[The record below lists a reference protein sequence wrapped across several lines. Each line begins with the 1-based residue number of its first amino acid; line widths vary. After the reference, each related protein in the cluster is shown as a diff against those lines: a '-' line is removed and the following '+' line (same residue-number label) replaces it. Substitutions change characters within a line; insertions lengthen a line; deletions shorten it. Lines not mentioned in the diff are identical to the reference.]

1 MHNDDNEQEIVLLQ
15 EMPTKKQSKK
25 RNSKRQSNVLSWTS
39 TLSRSIS
46 SRIKRKSRKPP
57 KLQRLQ
63 STLDSNKLCQNELG
77 LKANLYWHIGTPI
90 KRFKV
95 EGQVPIKLILQLV
108 KTFCL
113 IVQVRDSHAYVES
126 KYT

>member
-1 MHNDDNEQEIVLLQ
+1 M
-15 EMPTKKQSKK
+15 
-25 RNSKRQSNVLSWTS
+25 SWTS

-46 SRIKRKSRKPP
+46 SRIKRKSKKPP

-113 IVQVRDSHAYVES
+113 IVQVRDSHAYVERL
-126 KYT
+126 